1 MEKEMDI
8 EKTNFMMRF
17 FVLQNLYFEE
27 QNYLEILKGYCENSL
42 ENSDELNKI
51 YPILNIIYE
60 LHLKVVKE
68 AEKLISDF

>member
-1 MEKEMDI
+1 MELEMDI
-8 EKTNFMMRF
+8 EKNKFMMKF
-17 FVLQNLYFEE
+17 FVLQNLYYEE
-27 QNYLEILKGYCENSL
+27 QNYIEILKGYCENSL

-68 AEKLISDF
+68 AETLVSEF

>member
-68 AEKLISDF
+68 AEKLIADF